1 MEKLAALETQLA
13 HSVSEKARL
22 EGEVELCT
30 QKLERA
36 EKLIQVCLSE
46 GVSLSPRRAVINSE
60 QSHQRGGFR
69 TKLLAICW

>member
-36 EKLIQVCLSE
+36 EKLIQVRL
-46 GVSLSPRRAVINSE
+46 
-60 QSHQRGGFR
+60 RGGFY
-69 TKLLAICW
+69 LLEGQ